1 MKAIKSGGNPLKN
14 SYSQADLSGI
24 KMAAAFDINEYTARS
39 KKQREEAKQI
49 EEKAT
54 KLRQKEKLERTL
66 LKKMR

>member
-39 KKQREEAKQI
+39 KKQRE
-49 EEKAT
+49 
-54 KLRQKEKLERTL
+54 
-66 LKKMR
+66 